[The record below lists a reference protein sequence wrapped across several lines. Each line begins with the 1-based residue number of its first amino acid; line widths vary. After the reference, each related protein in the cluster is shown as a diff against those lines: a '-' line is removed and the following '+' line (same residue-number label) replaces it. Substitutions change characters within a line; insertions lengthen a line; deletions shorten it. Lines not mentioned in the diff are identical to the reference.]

1 MIKKEILE
9 IRKQFTPANCAV
21 TRICGC
27 YVDAEKNRKTEL
39 KKTFLSLPEEEMF
52 KYFDIFRKTLSG
64 TPGKNLIDMEFPS
77 DQEIPGGT
85 QEFLMKLKASQLN
98 DGILLEEFYDK
109 IIKHYHYGENYY
121 IILIHG
127 AYDIP
132 NRGSDNLDQFDAS
145 DDVYDF
151 ILCSICPVKL
161 SKAGLCYN
169 TQTNNI
175 EDRMRDWLV
184 EMPDVGF
191 LFPAFNE
198 RNTDIHSLLYYS
210 KNADEFQNEFIE
222 QMLGCRIPLPAKGQ
236 KNSFNTII
244 EDTLQEDCSFEA
256 VRNIHDKLTEMMEE
270 KKEDPEPFTLDK
282 AEVKQLLAVN
292 GANPEHLEQFE
303 RQYDEYIGE
312 KEEILASNVTNT
324 RKFEVKTPN
333 ITIQVNPERTDL
345 LETRMIDGKSYLL
358 IEITDSVEVNGINVR
373 TVERKK
379 DSEN

>member
-1 MIKKEILE
+1 M
-9 IRKQFTPANCAV
+9 V
-21 TRICGC
+21 
-27 YVDAEKNRKTEL
+27 
-39 KKTFLSLPEEEMF
+39 
-52 KYFDIFRKTLSG
+52 
-64 TPGKNLIDMEFPS
+64 
-77 DQEIPGGT
+77 
-85 QEFLMKLKASQLN
+85 
-98 DGILLEEFYDK
+98 FY
-109 IIKHYHYGENYY
+109 H
-121 IILIHG
+121 
-127 AYDIP
+127 
-132 NRGSDNLDQFDAS
+132 
-145 DDVYDF
+145 
-151 ILCSICPVKL
+151 
-161 SKAGLCYN
+161 
-169 TQTNNI
+169 
-175 EDRMRDWLV
+175 
-184 EMPDVGF
+184 
-191 LFPAFNE
+191 
-198 RNTDIHSLLYYS
+198 

-270 KKEDPEPFTLDK
+270 KKEEPEPFTLDK

-292 GANPEHLEQFE
+292 GANPEHLEHFE

-345 LETRMIDGKSYLL
+345 LETRMIDGKTYLL

>member
-27 YVDAEKNRKTEL
+27 YVDAEKNKKTEL

-64 TPGKNLIDMEFPS
+64 TPGKNLIDMEFPL

-85 QEFLMKLKASQLN
+85 QDFLMKLKASQLN
-98 DGILLEEFYDK
+98 DELLLEEFYDK
-109 IIKHYHYGENYY
+109 IIEHYHYGENYY

-175 EDRMRDWLV
+175 EDRLRDWLV

-270 KKEDPEPFTLDK
+270 KKEEPEPFTLDK

-345 LETRMIDGKSYLL
+345 LETRMIDGKTYLL